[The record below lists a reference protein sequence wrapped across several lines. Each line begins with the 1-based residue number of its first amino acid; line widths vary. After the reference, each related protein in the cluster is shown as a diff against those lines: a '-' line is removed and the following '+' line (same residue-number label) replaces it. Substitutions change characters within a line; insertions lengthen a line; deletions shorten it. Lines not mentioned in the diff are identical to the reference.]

1 MDDRKT
7 FIWISDDEDD
17 AAAPKAQAA
26 SSQNPQDAG
35 GAELRYNLV
44 RQEDGTFR
52 PQVDLEA
59 EAPAG
64 SASHSEDAAG
74 IAIDMLTVAR
84 QHLRRH
90 VEENSPDDFKI
101 VRIDTNP
108 HSLPGKPLY
117 ESFVAN
123 YKSLRF
129 NQNPI
134 RLLYHGTAEQNI
146 DSILEEGLDPALRS
160 GQAFGPGEYFASQAQ
175 VSIPYAK
182 GANKLLLFAAITT
195 PMSTTE
201 NEHMKALNVVV
212 VNKQGSGCWYLPLA
226 VVHHEPGRVDAILAK
241 GKKALATIAAKK
253 PSRKRKAK
261 AKAKDA
267 SD

>member
-1 MDDRKT
+1 MDDPS
-7 FIWISDDEDD
+7 FIWVTEDEDD

-35 GAELRYNLV
+35 GAELLYNLV

-59 EAPAG
+59 EAPAS
-64 SASHSEDAAG
+64 SASHSEDAG
-74 IAIDMLTVAR
+74 GSEIDMLTVAR
-84 QHLRRH
+84 QCLRRH
-90 VEENSPDDFKI
+90 VEEHSPDDFKI

-134 RLLYHGTAEQNI
+134 RLVYHGTAEQNI
-146 DSILEEGLDPALRS
+146 DSIQKEGLDPALRN

-182 GANKLLLFAAITT
+182 GANKLLVFAAITT

-201 NEHMKALNVVV
+201 DENMKALNILVI
-212 VNKQGSGCWYLPLA
+212 NKQGSGCWCLPLA
-226 VVHHEPGRVDAILAK
+226 VVHHEPWGVDAILAK

-261 AKAKDA
+261 AKAKDT

>member
-1 MDDRKT
+1 MDDSKT
-7 FIWISDDEDD
+7 FIWLSDDEDD

-74 IAIDMLTVAR
+74 SAIDMLTVAR
-84 QHLRRH
+84 QHLWRH
-90 VEENSPDDFKI
+90 VEEHSPDDFKI

-134 RLLYHGTAEQNI
+134 RLLFHGTPEQNI

-160 GQAFGPGEYFASQAQ
+160 GQAYGAGEYFGSKAHVSVSYAQ
-175 VSIPYAK
+175 
-182 GANKLLLFAAITT
+182 GAHKLLLFAAITT
-195 PMSTTE
+195 PMSTKE
-201 NEHMKALNVVV
+201 DNMMKQINVVV

-226 VVHHEPGRVDAILAK
+226 VVHHTPWGVYALQP
-241 GKKALATIAAKK
+241 KKALATIAAKK

-261 AKAKDA
+261 EKAKDA

>member
-1 MDDRKT
+1 MDDPKT
-7 FIWISDDEDD
+7 FIWVTEDEDD

-35 GAELRYNLV
+35 GAELLYNLV

-59 EAPAG
+59 EAPAS
-64 SASHSEDAAG
+64 SASHSEDAG
-74 IAIDMLTVAR
+74 GSEIDMLTAAR
-84 QHLRRH
+84 QYLWPH
-90 VEENSPDDFKI
+90 VEKHSPDDFKI
-101 VRIDTNP
+101 VRIETNP

-134 RLLYHGTAEQNI
+134 RLVYHGTPEQNI
-146 DSILEEGLDPALRS
+146 DSIQKKGLDPALRN
-160 GQAFGPGEYFASQAQ
+160 GQAWGPGEYFASQAQ

-182 GANKLLLFAAITT
+182 GANKLFIFAAITT

-201 NEHMKALNVVV
+201 NEQMKALNILVI
-212 VNKQGSGCWYLPLA
+212 NKQGSGCWCLPLA
-226 VVHHEPGRVDAILAK
+226 VVHHEPWGLDATLAK
-241 GKKALATIAAKK
+241 GKKAATSAAKK
-253 PSRKRKAK
+253 PSRKRKE
-261 AKAKDA
+261 KAKDT